1 MVVSVTR
8 SPFAPE
14 WISCQVE
21 TSALFCDD
29 DNDFDVVP
37 IDVGMTVL
45 EDVFLFLAL
54 CQLLDDNRLRRLL
67 ESNFHREA
75 DEDRDMS
82 LSVFVICDKII
93 DCGKNF
99 VLKSLCI

>member
-1 MVVSVTR
+1 MTR

-82 LSVFVICDKII
+82 LSVFVICEKII
-93 DCGKNF
+93 HC
-99 VLKSLCI
+99 